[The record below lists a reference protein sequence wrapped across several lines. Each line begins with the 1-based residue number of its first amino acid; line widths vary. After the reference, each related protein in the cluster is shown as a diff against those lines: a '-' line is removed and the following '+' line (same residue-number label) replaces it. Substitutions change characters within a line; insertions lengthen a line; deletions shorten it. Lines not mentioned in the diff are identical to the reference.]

1 MQDALA
7 IVVLI
12 LSATLRVATPL
23 ILGALAGLFSERS
36 GIIDIGLEGKMLVS
50 AFAAATVAA
59 LCNSAWIALA
69 AGIAVAGLFALVHGY
84 ACITQRGNQV
94 VSGIALNMLAAG
106 LTVVLGNAWFH
117 RGGQTPT
124 LSAEA
129 RFMPSDMPGA
139 AAVHDLPVL
148 GPLYEGLIGG
158 HNLIVYAALAAVPLT
173 HWVVGRTRFGLRL
186 RAVGENPQAVDTA
199 GISVAWLRYRAVLLC
214 GLLTGIAGTYLA
226 IAQNAGFSRDMTAG
240 QGYIALAALIF
251 GKWRPYG
258 ALGASL
264 MFGLLDAIAIR
275 LQGVRVVGVGEV
287 PVQLIQAL
295 PYLLT
300 VILLAG
306 FIGKADAPKAAG
318 TPYGKER

>member
-1 MQDALA
+1 MLA
-7 IVVLI
+7 
-12 LSATLRVATPL
+12 
-23 ILGALAGLFSERS
+23 
-36 GIIDIGLEGKMLVS
+36 S

-69 AGIAVAGLFALVHGY
+69 AGAFALVHGY

-94 VSGIALNMLAAG
+94 VSGLALNILAAG
-106 LTVVLGNAWFH
+106 LTVVLGNTWFH
-117 RGGQTPT
+117 RGGQTPS

-129 RFMPSDMPGA
+129 RFMPIDLPGA
-139 AAVHDLPVL
+139 ATVRDVPVL
-148 GPLYEGLIGG
+148 GPLYDGLIGG
-158 HNLIVYAALAAVPLT
+158 HNLIVYAGLAVVPAT
-173 HWVVGRTRFGLRL
+173 HWIVARTRFGLRL
-186 RAVGENPQAVDTA
+186 RAVGENPQTVDAA

-214 GLLTGIAGTYLA
+214 GLLTGVAGTYLA

-258 ALGASL
+258 ALGACL

-275 LQGVRVVGVGEV
+275 LQGVHVIGIGEV

-306 FIGKADAPKAAG
+306 FIGKAVAPKAVG
-318 TPYGKER
+318 VPYINER

>member
-1 MQDALA
+1 
-7 IVVLI
+7 
-12 LSATLRVATPL
+12 
-23 ILGALAGLFSERS
+23 
-36 GIIDIGLEGKMLVS
+36 MLVS

-69 AGIAVAGLFALVHGY
+69 AGIVVAGLFALVHGY

-106 LTVVLGNAWFH
+106 LTVALGNAWFH
-117 RGGQTPT
+117 RGGETPT

-129 RFMPSDMPGA
+129 RFMPSDLPGA
-139 AAVHDLPVL
+139 AAVHDVPVL

-158 HNLIVYAALAAVPLT
+158 HNLIVYAALASVPLT
-173 HWVVGRTRFGLRL
+173 HWLVGRTRFGLRL
-186 RAVGENPQAVDTA
+186 RAVGENPQAIDTA

-214 GLLTGIAGTYLA
+214 GLFTGIAGTYLA

-240 QGYIALAALIF
+240 QGYMALAALIF

-275 LQGVRVVGVGEV
+275 LQGVRVVGVGEGSGAADPGDSL
-287 PVQLIQAL
+287 PVDCDSACRLHRQGGRPQGGGHTLRQGAMNGRSRAESA
-295 PYLLT
+295 
-300 VILLAG
+300 VNGHAEG
-306 FIGKADAPKAAG
+306 RVKASPPGSGCGSAASCG
-318 TPYGKER
+318 